1 MSRCCINIS
10 TPLRYLPVTLQ
21 KEKGNTMTSIS
32 CKVEGMHCTNCALS
46 VSRYLEK
53 KGMENVN
60 VSFATE
66 EVSFTAP
73 AGADSA
79 EVLQGINHLG
89 FRVVLPDQAPTQV
102 SVFNTL
108 TFKFFF
114 CLIFTLPLLLHMWVD
129 WHWLHQPWT
138 QFWLTLPVFLMGL
151 WHFGKSAIRSIMNR
165 MANMD
170 VLVTLGASAAFVYSL
185 IGTIVM
191 GNPEYMFY
199 ETSAAIITLV
209 FLGNLLE
216 EKSVKQTTSAIAELA
231 GMQVT
236 TARFINTDHGHEHIH
251 EVDNR
256 TLRPGDCVLVNT
268 GDKIPMDGTIYWGSA
283 HINES
288 MITGESEPVSK
299 KEKDK
304 VIGGTILEE
313 GSIKVYITAT
323 GKDTVLSYIIELVK
337 QAQQDKPPMQ
347 RLADRISAIFVPLVL
362 SIAII
367 TFLGWYFIGHTSLAT
382 AMMRS
387 VAVLVIACP
396 CAMGLATPAAVMV
409 GLGRAARH
417 GILIKGGHTLELFK
431 NIKQVVFDKTGT
443 LTTGKLVLRNYHSS
457 LEDMAFRKIVYSL
470 EKYSSH
476 PIARS
481 VAAMWKSAGEV
492 PLQQVR
498 EHKGL
503 GMRAKDPEGNEWQLG
518 SFRMAAGVTQDDSHN
533 LYLLRNGA
541 LMGWLDF
548 TDEIRPEADTVIRQ
562 LKEAGI
568 KPILLSGDTSRKCQE
583 LAAALGITE
592 IYAEQSPQ
600 QKLQQIDRLMQTAPT
615 AMVGDGINDAPALSK
630 ATIGISLSDATQ
642 VAMQSANVVLLNN
655 HLGSLP
661 LALGLGK
668 HTYLTI
674 KQNLFW
680 AFIYN
685 VVAIPVAALG
695 FLNPIVGAGVMGLS
709 DVVLAVNSVRLR
721 YKNVSH

>member
-1 MSRCCINIS
+1 M
-10 TPLRYLPVTLQ
+10 Q
-21 KEKGNTMTSIS
+21 D
-32 CKVEGMHCTNCALS
+32 
-46 VSRYLEK
+46 
-53 KGMENVN
+53 VN

-73 AGADSA
+73 SGTDSKEA
-79 EVLQGINHLG
+79 LEGIAQMG
-89 FRVVLPDQAPTQV
+89 YRVVLPEDKPAERKFYT
-102 SVFNTL
+102 TL
-108 TFKFFF
+108 TFKFIF
-114 CLIFTLPLLLHMWVD
+114 CAIFTLPLLLHMWVS
-129 WHWLHQPWT
+129 WPWLHQPWV
-138 QFWLTLPVFLMGL
+138 QFGLTLPVYLTGM
-151 WHFGKSAIRSIMNR
+151 WHFGKSAVRSLINR

-170 VLVTLGASAAFVYSL
+170 VLVTLGATAAFIYSFV
-185 IGTIVM
+185 GTVLY
-191 GNPEYMFY
+191 GNPDYMFY
-199 ETSAAIITLV
+199 ETTAAIITLV
-209 FLGNLLE
+209 FLGNMLE
-216 EKSVKQTTSAIAELA
+216 ERSVKQTTTAISELA
-231 GMQVT
+231 RMQIT
-236 TARFINTDHGHEHIH
+236 TARLINTDHGHEHIH

-256 TLRPGDCVLVNT
+256 TLRTGDCVLVNT
-268 GDKIPMDGTIYWGSA
+268 GDKIPMDGTIYWGSG

-288 MITGESEPVSK
+288 MITGESAPVGK

-304 VIGGTILEE
+304 VIGGTILED

-337 QAQQDKPPMQ
+337 QAQADKPPMQ
-347 RLADRISAIFVPLVL
+347 KLADRISAIFVPLVL
-362 SIAII
+362 SIAVI
-367 TFLGWYFIGHTSLAT
+367 TFAGWYFIGHTTLAT

-409 GLGRAARH
+409 GLGRAARN
-417 GILIKGGHTLELFK
+417 GILIKGGHTLEMFK
-431 NIKQVVFDKTGT
+431 DIRQVVFDKTGT
-443 LTTGKLVLRNYHSS
+443 LTTGKLELSACQFFNMSADEFKQV
-457 LEDMAFRKIVYSL
+457 VYSL

-481 VAAMWKSAGEV
+481 IATLWKAAGEL

-503 GMRAKDPEGNEWQLG
+503 GMRASDKAGNQWELG
-518 SFRMAAGVTQDDSHN
+518 SFRLAGNATTDDSHN
-533 LYLLRNGA
+533 LYLLKNGQLA
-541 LMGWLDF
+541 GWIDF
-548 TDEIRPEADTVIRQ
+548 SDEIRPEAATVIAQ
-562 LKEAGI
+562 LKQAGI
-568 KPILLSGDTSRKCQE
+568 EPILLSGDTARKCRE
-583 LAAALGITE
+583 LGEKLGITA
-592 IYAEQSPQ
+592 IYAEQSPE
-600 QKLQQIDRLMQTAPT
+600 QKLQMVDTLMKTAPT
-615 AMVGDGINDAPALSK
+615 AMVGDGINDAPALAK

-695 FLNPIVGAGVMGLS
+695 FLNPIVGAGIMGLS

-721 YKNVSH
+721 YKKVF

>member
-1 MSRCCINIS
+1 
-10 TPLRYLPVTLQ
+10 
-21 KEKGNTMTSIS
+21 
-32 CKVEGMHCTNCALS
+32 MHCTNCALS
-46 VSRYLEK
+46 VSKYLEK
-53 KGMENVN
+53 KGMQDVS

-73 AGADSA
+73 VGADSK
-79 EVLQGINHLG
+79 EVLHGINQMG
-89 FRVVLPDQAPTQV
+89 YRVVFPEDKPAKRAIHT
-102 SVFNTL
+102 TL

-114 CLIFTLPLLLHMWVD
+114 CLIFTAPLLLHMWVN
-129 WHWLHQPWT
+129 WPWLNRPWV
-138 QFWLTLPVFLMGL
+138 QFWLTLPVFAVGM
-151 WHFGKSAIRSIMNR
+151 WHFGRSAVRSLMNR

-170 VLVTLGASAAFVYSL
+170 VLVALGATAAFVYSFV
-185 IGTIVM
+185 GTVIYA
-191 GNPEYMFY
+191 NPDYMFY
-199 ETSAAIITLV
+199 ETTAAILTLV
-209 FLGNLLE
+209 FLGNMLE
-216 EKSVKQTTSAIAELA
+216 EKSVKQTTTAIAELA
-231 GMQVT
+231 KMQIT
-236 TARFINTDHGHEHIH
+236 TARLINTDHGHEHIH

-268 GDKIPMDGTIYWGSA
+268 GDKIPMDGTIYWGSGHA
-283 HINES
+283 NES
-288 MITGESEPVSK
+288 MITGESAPVVK

-304 VIGGTILEE
+304 VIGGTLLED

-337 QAQQDKPPMQ
+337 QAQADKPPMQ
-347 RLADRISAIFVPLVL
+347 KLADRISAIFVPMVL
-362 SIAII
+362 SIAVI
-367 TFLGWYFIGHTSLAT
+367 TFLGWYFIGHTSVAT

-409 GLGRAARH
+409 GLGRAARN
-417 GILIKGGHTLELFK
+417 GILIKGGHTLEMFRD
-431 NIKQVVFDKTGT
+431 IKQVVFDKTGT
-443 LTTGKLVLRNYHSS
+443 LTTGKLQMGEYHFF
-457 LEDMAFRKIVYSL
+457 EMTEQDFKQIVYSL

-481 VAAMWKSAGEV
+481 IAGLWKSGGEL

-503 GMRAKDPEGNEWQLG
+503 GMRAKDGEGNEWQLG
-518 SFRMAAGVTQDDSHN
+518 SFRMADGVTKDDSHN
-533 LYLLRNGA
+533 LYLLKNGLLA
-541 LMGWLDF
+541 GWIDF
-548 TDEIRPEADTVIRQ
+548 TDEIRPEAATVIKQ
-562 LKEAGI
+562 LQQVGI
-568 KPILLSGDTSRKCQE
+568 KSILLSGDTTRKCQE
-583 LAAALGITE
+583 LAAKLGITE
-592 IYAEQSPQ
+592 VYAEQSPE
-600 QKLQQIDRLMQTAPT
+600 QKLQKIDAFMKTAPT
-615 AMVGDGINDAPALSK
+615 AMVGDGINDAPALAK

-655 HLGSLP
+655 NLGSLP

-709 DVVLAVNSVRLR
+709 DVVLAINSVRLR
-721 YKNVSH
+721 YKNVQR

>member
-1 MSRCCINIS
+1 
-10 TPLRYLPVTLQ
+10 
-21 KEKGNTMTSIS
+21 MTSVS
-32 CKVEGMHCTNCALS
+32 CKVEGMHCTTCAMNIS
-46 VSRYLEK
+46 KYLEK

-79 EVLQGINHLG
+79 EVLNGITQLG
-89 FRVVLPDQAPTQV
+89 FRVVMPDDAPV
-102 SVFNTL
+102 KVAFFNTL
-108 TFKFFF
+108 TFKFIF
-114 CLIFTLPLLLHMWVD
+114 CLIFTLPLLLHMWIS
-129 WHWLHQPWT
+129 WPWLHHPWV
-138 QFWLTLPVFLMGL
+138 QFWLTLPVYLTGL
-151 WHFGKSAIRSIMNR
+151 WHFGRSAAKSVMNG

-170 VLVTLGASAAFVYSL
+170 VLVTLGATAAFVYSL
-185 IGTIVM
+185 TGTIM
-191 GNPEYMFY
+191 YGSTDYLFY
-199 ETSAAIITLV
+199 ETTAAIITLV

-216 EKSVKQTTSAIAELA
+216 ERSVKQTTSAIADLA
-231 GMQVT
+231 RMQIT
-236 TARFINTDHGHEHIH
+236 TARLINTDHGHEHIK

-268 GDKIPMDGTIYWGSA
+268 GDKIPMDGTIYWGSG
-283 HINES
+283 HTNES
-288 MITGESEPVSK
+288 MITGESAPVSK
-299 KEKDK
+299 QEKDK
-304 VIGGTILEE
+304 VIGGTILED

-337 QAQQDKPPMQ
+337 QAQSDKAPMQ
-347 RLADRISAIFVPLVL
+347 RLADRISAVFVPLVL
-362 SIAII
+362 SIAIV

-409 GLGRAARH
+409 GLGRAAKN
-417 GILIKGGHTLELFK
+417 GILIKGGHTLEMFS
-431 NIKQVVFDKTGT
+431 NIRQIVFDKTGT
-443 LTTGKLVLRNYHSS
+443 LTTGKLQLGQYSYND
-457 LEDMAFRKIVYSL
+457 LTEEAFKSVVYSL

-481 VAAMWKSAGEV
+481 VVTLWKSAGET

-503 GMRAKDPEGNEWQLG
+503 GMRAKDKQGNEWQLG
-518 SFRMAAGVTQDDSHN
+518 SFRMAAGLTADDSHN
-533 LYLLRNGA
+533 LYLIRNNQ
-541 LMGWLDF
+541 LLGWIDF
-548 TDEIRPEADTVIRQ
+548 IDEIRPEAATVIQQ
-562 LKEAGI
+562 LKDAGI
-568 KPILLSGDTSRKCQE
+568 EPVLLSGDTERKCRE
-583 LAAALGITE
+583 LAATLGISKV
-592 IYAEQSPQ
+592 YAEHSPE
-600 QKLQQIDRLMQTAPT
+600 QKLQEIDRLMKIAPT
-615 AMVGDGINDAPALSK
+615 AMVGDGINDAPALSR

-655 HLGSLP
+655 HLGALP
-661 LALGLGK
+661 LAMGLGK

-674 KQNLFW
+674 RQNLFW

-695 FLNPIVGAGVMGLS
+695 FLNPIVGAGIMGLS
-709 DVVLAVNSVRLR
+709 DVVLAINSVRLR
-721 YKNVSH
+721 YKNVYR